1 MPNDSNQQKFPRPG
15 KIGKNPE
22 RKFAAMLVTE
32 PRGAKMGNIQVRFL
46 TIFFLVLLYPA
57 CVRACLR
64 DQIDERAVQWSSQ
77 IVEAKLVEVSERIE
91 MKAVTV
97 KPKAGSNA
105 GELTAVYYY
114 RVYSFEVEKV
124 IESAGHPAKPKY
136 RIEVLRFFGKV
147 DHPNSTAAAPAAAPP
162 ACGEQLNRNA
172 LGHSFV
178 LLLRHEQDIKMERPP
193 VWTDMKNPDPRDAE
207 VHGTRA
213 YAAIYLMPRDKAT
226 EGDIA
231 NLRKVIG
238 QTRAAE
244 RKVSDQEIH
253 KWIDGIIHAAN
264 DKQAEPAIAALRA
277 AGYKAVSHLKS
288 ARDRRGT
295 LPAAKERL
303 AKLAIE
309 LSPPPLSII
318 VGEHVE

>member
-1 MPNDSNQQKFPRPG
+1 
-15 KIGKNPE
+15 
-22 RKFAAMLVTE
+22 
-32 PRGAKMGNIQVRFL
+32 MGNIQVRFL
-46 TIFFLVLLYPA
+46 IILLLLSPA
-57 CVRACLR
+57 PALHACLSEK
-64 DQIDERAVQWSSQ
+64 IDERAIQWSSQ
-77 IVEAKLVEVSERIE
+77 ILEAKLVEVSERIE

-105 GELTAVYYY
+105 AEITAVYYY

-124 IESAGHPAKPKY
+124 IESAGNSVKPKY

-147 DHPNSTAAAPAAAPP
+147 DNPDSAALAPAAAPS
-162 ACGEQLNRNA
+162 ACGEKLNRNA

-178 LLLRHEQDIKMERPP
+178 LLLKHEQDIKMEKPP
-193 VWTDMKNPDPRDAE
+193 VWTDMKNLDPRDAE

-213 YAAIYLMPRDKAT
+213 YAAIYLMPREKAS
-226 EGDIA
+226 DADLA
-231 NLRKVIG
+231 NLRKVLA

-253 KWIDGIIHAAN
+253 KWIDAVIHAAS
-264 DKQAEPAIAALRA
+264 DSQAEPALEALRA

-295 LPAAKERL
+295 PPAAKERL

-309 LSPPPLSII
+309 LSPPPIPII